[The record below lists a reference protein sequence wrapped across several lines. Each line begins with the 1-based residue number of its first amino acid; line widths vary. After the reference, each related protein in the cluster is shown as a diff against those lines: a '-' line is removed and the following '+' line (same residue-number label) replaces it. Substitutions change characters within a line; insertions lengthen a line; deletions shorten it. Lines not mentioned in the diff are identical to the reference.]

1 MAKAKTTKAAESK
14 AAKKA
19 SPIKKVISKKASEP
33 KKVPAKAVSAKAV
46 SAKVEKKVA
55 VAPKKNAKS
64 YEPGKSLDLCLILDC
79 TGSMGS
85 WITRSKDTLVQI
97 IDTVKSENVGL
108 KVRVAFVAYRDISD
122 GA

>member
-14 AAKKA
+14 ATKKA

-33 KKVPAKAVSAKAV
+33 KKVPAKAV